1 MATAL
6 AVTPAGLG
14 IGLPNG
20 FIPQEPPNSD
30 TSPLDRARRCS
41 ISNANADWEMFHQS
55 FHRLISQVVTRTARR
70 WNASW
75 SSETEDLVQETYLKL
90 YRQRARLLSGLE
102 GRQPAEVFAFV
113 KVVATNLV
121 HDHFKRTL
129 CCKRGGQRK
138 HDSLQSLEDGLQEIA
153 CGRWGPQAMERRI
166 LLQQIQRCLERAS
179 ESQSTARRDQTVFWL
194 YYRQGMTAS
203 QIASLPL
210 DLTTKGVESLLLR
223 LSRAVREALAQ
234 ETIM

>member
-6 AVTPAGLG
+6 AATPAGLG

-20 FIPQEPPNSD
+20 FIPQEPRFSGL
-30 TSPLDRARRCS
+30 SPVDRARRCS
-41 ISNANADWEMFHQS
+41 ISGANADWELFHAS

-75 SSETEDLVQETYLKL
+75 STETEDLVQETYLKL
-90 YRQRARLLSGLE
+90 YRQRTRLLGGLE
-102 GRQPAEVFAFV
+102 GRQPAEVFALV

-121 HDHFKRTL
+121 HDHFKRTR

-138 HDSLQSLEDGLQEIA
+138 HDSLQSMEDGLPEIA
-153 CGRWGPQAMERRI
+153 CGRWGPEAMEHRI
-166 LLQQIQRCLERAS
+166 LLQQIQRCLERAC

-194 YYRQGMTAS
+194 YYRQ
-203 QIASLPL
+203 
-210 DLTTKGVESLLLR
+210 
-223 LSRAVREALAQ
+223 
-234 ETIM
+234 